1 MSSTEKNLYFFIAN
15 YQKIMWIT
23 FILLG
28 IVIVVFITLIF
39 VARKKMGSIPIVA
52 DSPKVMT
59 LTDQNFS
66 NKIKKGVVLVDFWAA
81 WCGPCKRIKPKVIEI
96 MSKHNYKIL
105 SQEIIE
111 KIYFKENINEFVPFF
126 VLTKLGKKIGS
137 IQTSDE
143 ILLKQFLSKNGVSL
157 LVLDEDF

>member
-1 MSSTEKNLYFFIAN
+1 
-15 YQKIMWIT
+15 MWIT

-39 VARKKMGSIPIVA
+39 VARKKIGSIPIVA

-81 WCGPCKRIKPKVIEI
+81 WCGPCKMMAPILNDLAEQVDGKVTIGKVHVEEQKITSSKFKIRSIPTMILFKNGIEI
-96 MSKHNYKIL
+96 HRFIGYKSKETIL
-105 SQEIIE
+105 R
-111 KIYFKENINEFVPFF
+111 EFER
-126 VLTKLGKKIGS
+126 IS
-137 IQTSDE
+137 I
-143 ILLKQFLSKNGVSL
+143 K
-157 LVLDEDF
+157 